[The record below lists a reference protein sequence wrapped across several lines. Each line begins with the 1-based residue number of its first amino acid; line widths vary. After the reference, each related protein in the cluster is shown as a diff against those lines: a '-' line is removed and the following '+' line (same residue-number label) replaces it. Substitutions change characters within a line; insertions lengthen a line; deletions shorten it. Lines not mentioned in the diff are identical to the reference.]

1 MVKENIQ
8 QRLSVSPL
16 SGKQYPIPETVN
28 DKTAIDAFVAQH
40 PGKKVVVV
48 QGLGFVGSV
57 MALVVANALTEEYAV
72 IGIDLASPF
81 SYWKIQS
88 INEGVFPVIAD
99 DPKIEQFYKKTREK
113 KNFYA
118 TCDPYAY
125 SKADVVVVDINLD
138 VKKQSNTNG
147 HLEDYHVDLT
157 PFNKAITAIGT
168 YCQPDVLVLVET
180 TVPPGTTQKVVRPIL
195 EECLQKRGLPADQLK
210 TGHSY
215 ERVMPG
221 PKYIDSIQN
230 FYRVFSGTDESSE
243 EAVEKFLRTVI
254 KTDEYPLT
262 KLGNTQATEM
272 AKVLENSY
280 RAMNIA
286 FMVEWSRFAEEAGVD
301 IYEVVN
307 AIRMRP
313 THKNIMLPGLGVGG
327 YCLTKD
333 PLLASWAKM
342 NLFGSSEPLEQSET
356 GVHINDQMPHFAFQF
371 LQSQY
376 NGPLSGKKVLML
388 GVSYLNDVGDTRFTP
403 VQGLFERLT
412 DAGCYVTLHDPHV
425 MLWEE
430 KGLRINNNL
439 DELLQ
444 QAYDVVIISTGHKE
458 YRNSIRLISS
468 LLSHPG
474 SFIYDTIGVL
484 NNDEIKKLRGKH
496 IVKVIGRGDL

>member
-1 MVKENIQ
+1 MVKEETKQ
-8 QRLSVSPL
+8 LSISPL
-16 SGKQYPIPETVN
+16 TGKQYTIPAQID
-28 DKTAIDAFVAQH
+28 DKAGIDAFIAKH

-72 IGIDLASPF
+72 IGIDLPTPF

-88 INEGVFPVIAD
+88 INEGAFPVIAD
-99 DPKIEQFYKKTREK
+99 DPKIELFYKKSTEK
-113 KNFYA
+113 KNLLA

-125 SKADVVVVDINLD
+125 SKADTIIVDINLD
-138 VKKQSNTNG
+138 VKKQSSGNG
-147 HLEDYHVDLT
+147 QLEDYTVDLT
-157 PFNKAITAIGT
+157 PFKKAITSIGT
-168 YCQPDVLVLVET
+168 YCRPDVLVLVET
-180 TVPPGTTQKVVRPIL
+180 TVPPGTSQKVVRPIL
-195 EECLQKRGLPADQLK
+195 EECLQKRGLATDQLK

-221 PKYIDSIQN
+221 PKYVDSIQN
-230 FYRVFSGTDESSE
+230 FYRVFSGTDEAS
-243 EAVEKFLRTVI
+243 ANATEKFLRTVI
-254 KTDEYPLT
+254 STEEYPLT
-262 KLGNTQATEM
+262 RLGNTQATEM

-342 NLFGSSEPLEQSET
+342 NLFGSEEPLEQSEK
-356 GVHINDQMPHFAFQF
+356 GVHINDQMPLFAFQY

-376 NGPLSGKKVLML
+376 TGSLKEKKVLLL

-403 VQGLFERLT
+403 VQGLFERLVE
-412 DAGCYVTLHDPHV
+412 AGADVILHDPHV
-425 MLWEE
+425 AYWEE
-430 KGLRINNNL
+430 KDLKVNSDL
-439 DELLQ
+439 DTLLKES
-444 QAYDVVIISTGHKE
+444 YDIVIISTGHKE
-458 YRNSIRLISS
+458 YRNSPKLIST
-468 LLSHPG
+468 LLNHQA
-474 SFIYDTIGVL
+474 SFVYDTIGVL
-484 NNDEIKKLRGKH
+484 TNDEIKKLKEKH

>member
-1 MVKENIQ
+1 MVKEETLQ
-8 QRLSVSPL
+8 QSVNPL
-16 SGKQYPIPETVN
+16 NGRQYRIPESIDDRVG
-28 DKTAIDAFVAQH
+28 IDAFVNSH

-72 IGIDLASPF
+72 IGVDLPTPF
-81 SYWKIQS
+81 SYWKIQA
-88 INEGVFPVIAD
+88 INEGIFPVIAD
-99 DPKIEQFYKKTREK
+99 DPKIELFYKKAREK
-113 KNFYA
+113 NNLYA
-118 TCDPYAY
+118 TCDAYAY
-125 SKADVVVVDINLD
+125 SKADVIVVDINLD
-138 VKKQSNTNG
+138 VKKKSNTSG
-147 HLEDYHVDLT
+147 HLEDYSVDLT
-157 PFNKAITAIGT
+157 PFKKAITAIGT
-168 YCQPDVLVLVET
+168 NCKPDVLVLVET

-195 EECLQKRGLPADQLK
+195 EECLTQRNLPTDKLR

-230 FYRVFSGTDESSE
+230 FYRVFSGTDEVSA
-243 EAVEKFLRTVI
+243 EATEKFLRTVI
-254 KTDEYPLT
+254 RTDEYPLT
-262 KLGNTQATEM
+262 RLGNTQATEM

-333 PLLASWAKM
+333 PLLASWARM
-342 NLFGSSEPLEQSET
+342 NLFGSEESLEQSEA
-356 GVHINDQMPHFAFQF
+356 GVHINDQMPRFAFEY

-376 NGPLSGKKVLML
+376 GHPLKDKKVLLL

-403 VQGLFERLT
+403 VQGLFERLN
-412 DAGCYVTLHDPHV
+412 DAGCDVTLHDPHV
-425 MLWEE
+425 LFWEE
-430 KGLRINNNL
+430 KRMKLNNDLDGLLNRS
-439 DELLQ
+439 
-444 QAYDVVIISTGHKE
+444 YDIVVISTGHKE
-458 YRNSIRLISS
+458 YRNNPRLISA
-468 LLSHPG
+468 LLDHPD
-474 SFIYDTIGVL
+474 SFIYDTIGIL
-484 NNDEIKKLRGKH
+484 SNDEIKRLKEKH